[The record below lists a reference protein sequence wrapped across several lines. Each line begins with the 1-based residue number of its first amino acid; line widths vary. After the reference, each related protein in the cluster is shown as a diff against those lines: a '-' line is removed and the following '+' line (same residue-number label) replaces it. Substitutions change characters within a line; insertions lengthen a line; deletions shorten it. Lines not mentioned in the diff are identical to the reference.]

1 MGSEPREVRIPL
13 TWNLTGRTILF
24 VGGGQA
30 ALSKLRALDPF
41 RPSVRLVAP
50 QIDPGVR
57 DLLSSW
63 PEREVLEREFRL
75 EDLEGQSL
83 AYIFTDSPEVNRLA
97 SEEARKRGI
106 PVNVA
111 GDSRRDF
118 TSPASANL
126 DHFIISV
133 ASGGKNI
140 SGAAALRDRIVQWFQ
155 GAGKIPGPGE
165 QL

>member
-41 RPSVRLVAP
+41 RPALRLVAP
-50 QIDPGVR
+50 QILPEVLT
-57 DLLSSW
+57 LLETW
-63 PEREVLEREFRL
+63 PEVEMLERKFRL

-97 SEEARKRGI
+97 SEAARKRGI
-106 PVNVA
+106 PVNAA
-111 GDSRRDF
+111 GDSQRDF
-118 TSPASANL
+118 TSPASAHL
-126 DHFIISV
+126 EGFVVSV
-133 ASGGKNI
+133 ASGGRDI
-140 SGAAALRDRIVQWFQ
+140 QGASGLRDRIVQWFQ
-155 GAGKIPGPGE
+155 GAGKVPGRGE
-165 QL
+165 NL